1 MIKILG
7 TAAVIAG
14 CSGFG
19 FSLAWAAGRECAMLR
34 HLIKAIQEMQWELKY
49 RLTELPELCRLA
61 GTRAGGSVGEIFE
74 EMAGKLERREVV
86 DISAS
91 FLSELSQRELPR
103 CVRRNMKQLAQSL
116 GRYDLEGQLQ
126 GLEMVRQQCR
136 KDLEALESDRSD
148 RMRSYQTLAV
158 CAGAAL
164 AILLF

>member
-1 MIKILG
+1 MP
-7 TAAVIAG
+7 VIV
-14 CSGFG
+14 C
-19 FSLAWAAGRECAMLR
+19 
-34 HLIKAIQEMQWELKY
+34 
-49 RLTELPELCRLA
+49 
-61 GTRAGGSVGEIFE
+61 
-74 EMAGKLERREVV
+74 
-86 DISAS
+86 DISAA

-103 CVRRNMKQLAQSL
+103 CVRRNLKQLALSL

-136 KDLEALESDRSD
+136 KDLEELESDRFD